1 MLAITDENARLIAG
15 TYRSASQQGVRTD
28 TTVTQKGAVFSL
40 SSKVDG
46 PYHTVIFK
54 ADVKDR
60 HDRYAIEVRDVTHVA
75 YVGDALVIESGML
88 SLRVPTVESLG
99 PPPECPHRREI
110 AYTYW

>member
-15 TYRSASQQGVRTD
+15 TYRSASQQGVRSNTK
-28 TTVTQKGAVFSL
+28 VTQRGTVFSL
-40 SSKVDG
+40 VSKVDG
-46 PYHTVIFK
+46 PYHSVIFK

-60 HDRYAIEVRDVTHVA
+60 QDRHVIEIRDVTNAA
-75 YVGDALVIESGML
+75 YVGDALVIESGEL
-88 SLRVPTVESLG
+88 SLRIPTAESLG

>member
-1 MLAITDENARLIAG
+1 MLAISDENARLIAG
-15 TYRSASQQGVRTD
+15 TFRSASQHGVRAD
-28 TTVTQKGAVFSL
+28 TSVTQRGAVFSL
-40 SSKVDG
+40 ASKVDG

-60 HDRYAIEVRDVTHVA
+60 HDRYVMEIRDVTNVA
-75 YVGDALVIESGML
+75 YVGDALVIESDRL